1 MFPEGRIRGL
11 RNSASAAAQVK
22 LWKQKG
28 FAEFAAE
35 YREEI
40 EMAANSIGEAPNSIT

>member
-1 MFPEGRIRGL
+1 MEIR
-11 RNSASAAAQVK
+11 ASAAAQVK
-22 LWKQKG
+22 LWKQKR
-28 FAEFAAE
+28 FAESAE